1 MRKIFVPLVAV
12 LLTANI
18 AWAEKPVPPAEYYQA
33 GAQVPSIKSPSA
45 PSEVHLS
52 GSLTL
57 NQLAHKNGTSLTAKR
72 VGDLIGKTDALQKET
87 AGLKDEVGKLSTG
100 LATNTKAVDEAGKN
114 ISGLITAVENTAEAM
129 EGMKDNSSQNFWLTL
144 AGIGLLLILLVVV
157 LFRIRAANSVNEER
171 ANELLNVVR
180 GGFQT
185 VRVNQLATQNE
196 VVATRADV
204 AKIPDVL
211 VKLKRLATVLEF
223 KLEFKD
229 VDGKGLNVTVMPF
242 VKDGTVFTLRLP
254 DSVDLTA
261 AYTDSTIPRTPAKNR
276 SHLVSTNEEVL
287 KAYYA
292 GEFNGHDD
300 ASSLKLR
307 IIKAAFRNGEIVENK

>member
-1 MRKIFVPLVAV
+1 VKALMG
-12 LLTANI
+12 
-18 AWAEKPVPPAEYYQA
+18 Q
-33 GAQVPSIKSPSA
+33 
-45 PSEVHLS
+45 
-52 GSLTL
+52 
-57 NQLAHKNGTSLTAKR
+57 
-72 VGDLIGKTDALQKET
+72 TDGLQKET
-87 AGLKDEVGKLSTG
+87 VGLRTDIKTG
-100 LATNTKAVDEAGKN
+100 LGDLKTSLDGNTTSTNEAVKN
-114 ISGLITAVENTAEAM
+114 ISGLTTAVENTAKTM
-129 EGMKDNSSQNFWLTL
+129 TGMDGKLSQNFWLTL
-144 AGIGLLLILLVVV
+144 AGLALLLIFALLI
-157 LFRIRAANSVNEER
+157 LSRIRASHI
-171 ANELLNVVR
+171 ANEKKGDEILEAV
-180 GGFQT
+180 Q
-185 VRVNQLATQNE
+185 VNYVATFRKAESIHSE

-211 VKLKRLATVLEF
+211 VKLKRLATV
-223 KLEFKD
+223 LEFKD